1 MSTRELAYNV
11 IDHLSEEKIKAFLT
25 LFADD
30 NILARME
37 TEAMAAD
44 TDRKHYNNFD
54 EILAE
59 IDDDE

>member
-1 MSTRELAYNV
+1 MSTKELAYNV
-11 IDHLSEEKIKAFLT
+11 IDQLSEEKIKAFLT

-37 TEAMAAD
+37 TEAIETD
-44 TDRKHYNNFD
+44 TNRRHYDSFD

-59 IDDDE
+59 INGDE

>member
-1 MSTRELAYNV
+1 MSTREIAYNV

-30 NILARME
+30 NTLARME
-37 TEAMAAD
+37 TDAMAED
-44 TDRKHYNNFD
+44 TDRKHYNSFD

-59 IDDDE
+59 TV

>member
-1 MSTRELAYNV
+1 MSTRELAHSV
-11 IDHLSEEKIKAFLT
+11 IDNLSDGKIKAFLT

-37 TEAMAAD
+37 TEIMAAD
-44 TDRKHYNNFD
+44 TNRKHYNSFD

>member
-1 MSTRELAYNV
+1 MSTREIAYNV

-30 NILARME
+30 NTLARME
-37 TEAMAAD
+37 TDTIAED
-44 TDRKHYNNFD
+44 TDRKHYDSFD

-59 IDDDE
+59 IDKDE

>member
-1 MSTRELAYNV
+1 MSTKEIAHSV
-11 IDHLSEEKIKAFLT
+11 IEQLSEEKIQAFLS

-37 TEAMAAD
+37 TEAMEKD
-44 TDRKHYNNFD
+44 ENRKHYNSFD

-59 IDDDE
+59 IEDDE

>member
-1 MSTRELAYNV
+1 MSTKEIAHNV
-11 IDHLSEEKIKAFLT
+11 IELLSEEKIQAFLS

-37 TEAMAAD
+37 TEAIEKD
-44 TDRKHYNNFD
+44 ENRKHYNSFD

-59 IDDDE
+59 IADDE

>member
-1 MSTRELAYNV
+1 MSTREIAYNV

-30 NILARME
+30 NTLARIE
-37 TEAMAAD
+37 TDAMAEDA
-44 TDRKHYNNFD
+44 DRKHYNRFD

-59 IDDDE
+59 TV

>member
-1 MSTRELAYNV
+1 MSTREIAYNV

-30 NILARME
+30 NTLARME
-37 TEAMAAD
+37 TDTIAED
-44 TDRKHYNNFD
+44 TDRKHYDSFD

-59 IDDDE
+59 TV

>member
-1 MSTRELAYNV
+1 MSTREIAYNV

-30 NILARME
+30 NTLARME
-37 TEAMAAD
+37 TDAMAED
-44 TDRKHYNNFD
+44 TGRKHYDSFD

-59 IDDDE
+59 IDEDE

>member
-30 NILARME
+30 NILARAE

-44 TDRKHYNNFD
+44 TNRKRYNSFD